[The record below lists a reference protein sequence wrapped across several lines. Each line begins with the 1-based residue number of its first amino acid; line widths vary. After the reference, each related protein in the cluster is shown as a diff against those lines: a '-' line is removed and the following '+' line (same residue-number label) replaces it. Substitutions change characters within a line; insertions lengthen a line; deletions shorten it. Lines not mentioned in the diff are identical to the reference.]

1 MRFSFLIFIIFPF
14 MASANLLQA
23 FTKVHKQKNLDE
35 LVQEL
40 QELEKDATYPT
51 DKEKEDFLAEF
62 YEAYEVAKEKEQS
75 FANRML
81 GGLAIGASGIGGMQM
96 ASAMAEQNA
105 DADAERDMTAY
116 LATFH
121 CNYGGGKNV
130 EYGETNVELPGGND
144 LIALYAEYVN
154 LANDL
159 KIRKAALDMRPG
171 IESEPILE
179 SATSGLYDDVAIGKT
194 SGAYAS
200 LARALLDPN
209 SEDAKVWAK
218 QKENSASKKKTG
230 TILGSVG
237 VAGGAVGNLL
247 INHTGDKETDTYSTD
262 NKTSQNTKK
271 TTPRAQSK

>member
-1 MRFSFLIFIIFPF
+1 

-23 FTKVHKQKNLDE
+23 LHESSQTKNLDE

-105 DADAERDMTAY
+105 DADAERDMRAY

-121 CNYGGGKNV
+121 CSYGDGPSIK
-130 EYGETNVELPGGND
+130 YGETNVELPGGNN
-144 LIALYAEYVN
+144 LIAQYTEYVK
-154 LANDL
+154 LASEL
-159 KIRKAALDMRPG
+159 KARK
-171 IESEPILE
+171 E
-179 SATSGLYDDVAIGKT
+179 
-194 SGAYAS
+194 
-200 LARALLDPN
+200 
-209 SEDAKVWAK
+209 
-218 QKENSASKKKTG
+218 Q
-230 TILGSVG
+230 
-237 VAGGAVGNLL
+237 
-247 INHTGDKETDTYSTD
+247 
-262 NKTSQNTKK
+262 
-271 TTPRAQSK
+271 